1 VQFRA
6 IGKSGLRVSEIGLG
20 CNNFSARLDFEG
32 SRAVVNKALDL
43 GITLFDTADVYG
55 NGGSESFL
63 GRLLGERRKE
73 IVLATKFSMQM
84 GPDERNQGASRRY
97 LMRAVEAS
105 LERLQTD
112 WIDLYQIHMPDPQ
125 TPIEET
131 LRALD
136 DLVRQGKVRY
146 LGVSNF
152 SAWSAVAA
160 QWTARH
166 RGLNGL
172 ISCQDRYNLL
182 EREVEAELVPA
193 MQAHGLGLLPYY
205 PLAGGFLSGKYK
217 KNTPPPPDTRLGK
230 RPEMATRYF
239 TAQHWARLDRLKEFA
254 EAHGHSMI
262 ELAFA
267 WLLGRPVISSVIAG
281 ASRPEQLEAN
291 VKAADW
297 RLGAEDAAAIEK
309 LLAA

>member
-1 VQFRA
+1 MQSRA

-55 NGGSESFL
+55 NTGSESFL
-63 GRLLGERRKE
+63 GRLLGDRRMD
-73 IVLATKFSMQM
+73 IVLATKFAMQI
-84 GPDERNQGASRRY
+84 GPDARNQGASRGY
-97 LMRAVEAS
+97 IMRAAEAS
-105 LERLQTD
+105 LARLQTD
-112 WIDLYQIHMPDPQ
+112 WIDLYQVHMPDSQ

-152 SAWSAVAA
+152 SAWSVVDA

-166 RGLNGL
+166 LGLNGL

-182 EREVEAELVPA
+182 ERQIEAELIPA
-193 MQAHGLGLLPYY
+193 MLAHGLGLLPYY
-205 PLAGGFLSGKYK
+205 PLGGGFLSGKYK
-217 KNTPPPPDTRLGK
+217 RGAPVPEGTRLAK
-230 RPEMATRYF
+230 RPEMATHYLTPANWDRI
-239 TAQHWARLDRLKEFA
+239 DRLQGFA
-254 EAHGHSMI
+254 EKHGHSLI

-267 WLLGRPVISSVIAG
+267 WLLANPVLSSVIAG
-281 ASRPEQLEAN
+281 ASRPDQLEVN

-297 RLGAEDAAAIEK
+297 RLGADEAAEVEK
-309 LLAA
+309 LLTA